1 MKKLILIYNPVSGKA
16 VFKNRLDEIIDKFQQ
31 RGCG

>member
-16 VFKNRLDEIIDKFQQ
+16 VFKNRLDEIIDKLELM
-31 RGCG
+31 